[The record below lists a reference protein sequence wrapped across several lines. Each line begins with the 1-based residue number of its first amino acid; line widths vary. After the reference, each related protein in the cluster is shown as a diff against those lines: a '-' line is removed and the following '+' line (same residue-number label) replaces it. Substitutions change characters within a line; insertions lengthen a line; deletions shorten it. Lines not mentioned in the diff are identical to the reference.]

1 MAAIVSMALS
11 SRGLWSEEGLSWAS
25 SILEEENAMR
35 YDRQRWCWAG
45 VFLGTLVLLTGC
57 AYDATVRQLSLA
69 EQAEW
74 HLYKKV
80 MTPTQARAYVAKASA
95 AERTAYLREVGLAQ
109 RFEALDP
116 LDRAA
121 VQSGFPRV
129 GMSAEALRFVW
140 GEPDYTEG
148 DARRSAHWHYRGSSL
163 ALGASGNQPSTVGSR
178 VDVYLVA
185 GQIMGWVDY
194 APSTDE
200 QDDWGSQ

>member
-1 MAAIVSMALS
+1 
-11 SRGLWSEEGLSWAS
+11 
-25 SILEEENAMR
+25 MR
-35 YDRQRWCWAG
+35 YDRPRGCWAG
-45 VFLGTLVLLTGC
+45 VLLGTLVMLTGC

-69 EQAEW
+69 EQVEW
-74 HLYKKV
+74 HLYKHV
-80 MTPTQARAYVAKASA
+80 MTPAQARAYLAKAHA
-95 AERTAYLREVGLAQ
+95 AARTAYLREVGLAQ
-109 RFEALDP
+109 RFEALEP

-140 GEPDYTEG
+140 GEPYYTEG

-163 ALGASGNQPSTVGSR
+163 ALGASGNRHHQFGSQ

-185 GQIMGWVDY
+185 SRIMGWVDY

-200 QDDWGSQ
+200 HDDDWGGQ

>member
-1 MAAIVSMALS
+1 V
-11 SRGLWSEEGLSWAS
+11 
-25 SILEEENAMR
+25 
-35 YDRQRWCWAG
+35 Q
-45 VFLGTLVLLTGC
+45 
-57 AYDATVRQLSLA
+57 QLSLA

-74 HLYKKV
+74 YIYKRV
-80 MTPTQARAYVAKASA
+80 MTPAQARAYLAKARA
-95 AERTAYLREVGLAQ
+95 AERTAFLREVGLAQ

-140 GEPDYTEG
+140 GEPYYTEG
-148 DARRSAHWHYRGSSL
+148 DVRRSAHWHYLGSSL
-163 ALGASGNQPSTVGSR
+163 ALGASANQPSIVSSR

-185 GQIMGWVDY
+185 GRIVGWLDY

-200 QDDWGSQ
+200 QDDWGGQ

>member
-1 MAAIVSMALS
+1 
-11 SRGLWSEEGLSWAS
+11 
-25 SILEEENAMR
+25 MR
-35 YDRQRWCWAG
+35 YDRLRWCWAR
-45 VFLGTLVLLTGC
+45 VFLGTLVVLTGC

-74 HLYKKV
+74 HLYKNV
-80 MTPTQARAYVAKASA
+80 MTLAQARAYVAKASA

-129 GMSAEALRFVW
+129 GMSADALRFVW
-140 GEPDYTEG
+140 GEPEYTEG
-148 DARRSAHWHYRGSSL
+148 EARRAAHWHYRGSSL
-163 ALGASGNQPSTVGSR
+163 ALGASGTQSSHGGNR

-185 GQIMGWVDY
+185 GQIVGWVDY

-200 QDDWGSQ
+200 HDDDWGGQ